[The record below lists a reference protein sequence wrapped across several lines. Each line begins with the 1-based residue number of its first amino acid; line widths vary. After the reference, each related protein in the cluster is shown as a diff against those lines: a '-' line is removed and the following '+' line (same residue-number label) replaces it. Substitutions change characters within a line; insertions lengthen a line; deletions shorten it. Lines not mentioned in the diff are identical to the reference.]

1 MRTSSG
7 AMVSITNNY
16 FNDDGTFKE
25 LEATYYQK
33 QMLLPLITTHC
44 KLDGGAAEKNGFLPY
59 TVHNIQF
66 SE

>member
-25 LEATYYQK
+25 LGATTKK
-33 QMLLPLITTHC
+33 QMLLPLITTHS
-44 KLDGGAAEKNGFLPY
+44 KLDGAAKKNGFLPY
-59 TVHNIQF
+59 TVHNIRF
-66 SE
+66 AV